1 MGQIK
6 VSANS
11 IPNKVA
17 AAISNLVRQDGSV
30 EVACI
35 GAGAT
40 NQAVK
45 AIAVATG
52 YAASSGIDLINKV
65 SFGETSIDGESRTYM
80 KITCMGR

>member
-1 MGQIK
+1 MTQIK
-6 VSANS
+6 VSTNS
-11 IPNKVA
+11 KPNKVA

-40 NQAVK
+40 NQAIK

-52 YAASSGIDLINKV
+52 YSASAGIDLINRV
-65 SFGETSIDGESRTYM
+65 SFGETEIDGESKTYM
-80 KITCMGR
+80 KITCMAK